1 MTYCSASYQFSYLDT
16 PEFYTTGLHILS
28 MIAIPIHLFG
38 AYCILFKTPETMSS
52 VKFTMFNFH
61 MWILL
66 VDLVFTV
73 LVSPFPLFP
82 LFAAGVFGLL
92 DGIGVNRTFQT
103 FLQFGTVE
111 TMYIGMILIFENRYL
126 IITDAN
132 KYWKAIRKP
141 WTVLN
146 YICAV
151 SVGIPFYLMIPEN
164 QESSKSKV
172 FERSPRPR
180 TCKHM

>member
-52 VKFTMFNFH
+52 VNRCIWTTGWTGCQQNIPDF
-61 MWILL
+61 
-66 VDLVFTV
+66 
-73 LVSPFPLFP
+73 
-82 LFAAGVFGLL
+82 FAVWVCGKY
-92 DGIGVNRTFQT
+92 
-103 FLQFGTVE
+103 

-132 KYWKAIRKP
+132 KYWKAFRKP
-141 WTVLN
+141 WMVLN

-151 SVGIPFYLMIPEN
+151 SVGIPFYLMIPED
-164 QESSKSKV
+164 QESSRSKV
-172 FERSPRPR
+172 FEV
-180 TCKHM
+180 